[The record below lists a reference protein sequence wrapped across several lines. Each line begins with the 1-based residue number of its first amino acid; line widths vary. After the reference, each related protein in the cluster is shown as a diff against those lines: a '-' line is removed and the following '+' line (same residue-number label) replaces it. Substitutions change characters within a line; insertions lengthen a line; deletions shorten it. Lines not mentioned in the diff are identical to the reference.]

1 MINLISIM
9 VNLISVM
16 LNLISIMV
24 KMVIAQGRVRDYVKK
39 Q

>member
-9 VNLISVM
+9 VHLISVM
-16 LNLISIMV
+16 LNLMSIMV

>member
-16 LNLISIMV
+16 LNLMSIMV